1 MHKDVLI
8 SIKGTVISEGSDP
21 DVIELVTAG
30 KYYVK
35 DGSYFIS
42 YRESEATGLEGV
54 TTTLKVSGQDSVT
67 LIRNGSARSRLIL
80 EKGRRHLCQYDT
92 GYGPLMVGVSGTR
105 IKSTL
110 GELGGELDFYYT
122 LDVNS
127 SLLSENQ
134 VSVQVRES
142 RREV

>member
-8 SIKGTVISEGSDP
+8 SIKGTVISEGAEP
-21 DVIELVTAG
+21 DIIELVTAG
-30 KYYVK
+30 KYYARC
-35 DGSYFIS
+35 GNYYIS
-42 YRESEATGLEGV
+42 YKESEATGLEGV
-54 TTTLKVSGQDSVT
+54 TTTLKVDGQSSVT
-67 LIRNGSARSRLIL
+67 LIRNGSARSRMIL

-105 IKSTL
+105 IRSTL
-110 GELGGELDFYYT
+110 GDLGGELDFYYT

-134 VSVQVRES
+134 VSVQVRENCGKA
-142 RREV
+142 